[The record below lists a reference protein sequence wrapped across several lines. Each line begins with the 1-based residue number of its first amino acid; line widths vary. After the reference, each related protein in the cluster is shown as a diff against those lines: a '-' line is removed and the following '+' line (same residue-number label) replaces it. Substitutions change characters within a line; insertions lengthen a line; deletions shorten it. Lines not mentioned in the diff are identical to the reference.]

1 MERHW
6 LLVKLENFSM
16 ELVPLQFQPGI
27 DYMARPPE
35 SGMCIPPVN
44 RYKFQTFF
52 SVHMAVY
59 VFASS
64 ECD

>member
-1 MERHW
+1 MERDW

-35 SGMCIPPVN
+35 SGTFIPYPRNIPNLKLFPSLHGGVC
-44 RYKFQTFF
+44 
-52 SVHMAVY
+52 VCV
-59 VFASS
+59 V
-64 ECD
+64 